1 MENQNDELSGQ
12 GQNKPSGKIAFMF
25 PAKLNF
31 EGARSPALN
40 FTVRDDGIIT
50 MSIGISFLELTPGR
64 PYFVNLKMAN
74 PNYEEVEISSTMDA
88 IPGDHIDPYR
98 RSSFLTASYY
108 FRPTMNGSHRFTC
121 ELLDMLGS
129 LHAIDNMSIYFNVL
143 GCGGASA
150 S

>member
-1 MENQNDELSGQ
+1 
-12 GQNKPSGKIAFMF
+12 MF
-25 PAKLNF
+25 PAKLNL

-50 MSIGISFLELTPGR
+50 MSIGISFLELRPGM

-74 PNYEEVEISSTMDA
+74 PNNEEVEISSSMDA
-88 IPGDHIDPYR
+88 IPGDQIDPYR

-108 FRPTMNGSHRFTC
+108 FLPTMNGSHRFTC
-121 ELLDMLGS
+121 ELLDVLGS
-129 LHAIDNMSIYFNVL
+129 SHAIDTMSVYFNVL
-143 GCGGASA
+143 GCGGAGA